1 MPTFNNKPNF
11 RIKAEDGET
20 YWISRAVAVVPV
32 PFFCLKGRRYLPL
45 ARRSEKMELEPGKL
59 GLPSGFLD
67 WGENL
72 TECVQR
78 EIWEELGI
86 FISEDAVELG
96 SIRTP
101 FSVYS
106 TPNPDENETVA
117 MRLTFEVSVLEEL
130 PPLKSNDGETSEFLW
145 LDCTKVM
152 NEGADFPEMAFN
164 QATVV
169 ELAWDQLEEDLAR
182 ASDYDFAH

>member
-11 RIKAEDGET
+11 QVKAEDGQIH
-20 YWISRAVAVVPV
+20 WISRAVAVVPV
-32 PFFCLKGRRYLPL
+32 PFFVLKGRRYLPL

-86 FISEDAVELG
+86 FISEDDLDLG
-96 SIRTP
+96 SMRTP

-117 MRLTFEVSVLEEL
+117 MRFTFEVVVDEL

-145 LDCTKVM
+145 LDCTEVM
-152 NEGADFPEMAFN
+152 DEGGEFPEMAFN
-164 QATVV
+164 QALVA
-169 ELAWDQLEEDLAR
+169 ELAWNQLEEDLAR
-182 ASDYDFAH
+182 VADYNFAH